1 MKKIKQYIIPL
12 ITFFSLILVWE
23 FSVSL
28 FNIKDFILPKPTSVL
43 NTFLHSPKIYIHHSL
58 ITLLEAFLGFSIANI
73 LGFIVAVIFAFN
85 KTIKSAFMPYA
96 IALKTTPI
104 IAMAPLLIVWAG
116 TGLFSK
122 VIASALICFFPVLIN
137 TIKGLHST
145 TKLEED
151 LFHSFK
157 ASNIQTFWYLKLP
170 KSLPYIFSALKIS
183 TTLSVV
189 GAIVGEFVGAKEGI
203 GYLIVVSSY
212 RLETNQMFVGIIL
225 SALIGF
231 IFYNIIAYIEP
242 LIIYW
247 RNENNA

>member
-1 MKKIKQYIIPL
+1 MFDIQ
-12 ITFFSLILVWE
+12 E
-23 FSVSL
+23 
-28 FNIKDFILPKPTSVL
+28 FILPKPSSVF
-43 NTFLHSPKIYIHHSL
+43 NTFLHSPKLFIHHSL
-58 ITLLEAFLGFSIANI
+58 ITSLEAFLGFSIANI
-73 LGFIVAVIFAFN
+73 LGFVIAIIFAFN
-85 KTIKSAFMPYA
+85 KTIKTAFMPYA

-122 VIASALICFFPVLIN
+122 VIASALICFFPVLVN

-145 TKLEED
+145 SILEED
-151 LFHSFK
+151 LFRSFK
-157 ASNIQTFWYLKLP
+157 ASKFQTFWYLNLP

-203 GYLIVVSSY
+203 GYIIVVSSY

-231 IFYNIIAYIEP
+231 LFYNIIAFVEP
-242 LIIYW
+242 LIIFW
-247 RNENNA
+247 RNEKND